1 MFNTDYLSGA
11 SSLQSFYK
19 YAAQNTDF
27 LEIIKDKTFTQ
38 DKRET
43 LVEVL
48 KAQYKGLDNAEKSL
62 QNIEK
67 LLLPNTYTVTTGH
80 QLCLMGGP
88 MFTHYKVMT
97 AINLAEEL
105 DKKHPDFAF
114 VPIFWIHTEDHDF
127 AEINH
132 FFADFITKIKYEG
145 EFIGAV
151 GRHIINE
158 KIRDILP
165 ENLPENLKKC
175 FVIGQTWAQ
184 AYRLFMHELFGKYG
198 IVMLDADD
206 KRLKSFFSPVLKVEL
221 QEKITQ
227 KCILQTNTELI
238 TAGYNPQVQPQPINL
253 FYVDENGRNRIEVIE
268 NEAGINVYNLVNRP
282 EMSFSETEILD
293 LAQNTPELFSPNVCL
308 RPLYQETILPN
319 LAYIGGWAE
328 VAYWL
333 QFKGVFAH
341 FNINFPL
348 VMPRFSATLFSEN
361 AAENWQNLGYTLPEI
376 NKKLALIWEEYT
388 QKHESV
394 AEFEAWKTEISQ
406 VWQKGEALFAENT
419 RLKSNIL
426 GEQQKFERFFKNFQ
440 KKQRHFLREKNPIPY
455 HQLRNIKLATQPDNT
470 VQERVLSIIAFSEI
484 GYEKVLSL
492 IKNACKPLNY
502 QHFYGILTD

>member
-11 SSLQSFYK
+11 SKLQSFYK
-19 YAAQNTDF
+19 YAAQSPDF
-27 LEIIKDKTFTQ
+27 LEIIKNKTFTQ
-38 DKRET
+38 DKREA

-80 QLCLMGGP
+80 QLCLLGGP

-97 AINLAEEL
+97 VINLAEEL
-105 DKKHPDFAF
+105 HAKHSDFHF

-132 FFADFITKIKYEG
+132 FFADFITKKTYKG
-145 EFIGAV
+145 DFVGAV

-158 KIRDILP
+158 KITDILP

-175 FVIGQTWAQ
+175 FVIGKTWAQ
-184 AYRLFMHELFGKYG
+184 AYRIFMHELFGKYG

-206 KRLKSFFSPVLKVEL
+206 KRLKSFFSPVLQAEL
-221 QEKITQ
+221 QANITQ
-227 KCILQTNTELI
+227 KCILQTNSELI
-238 TAGYNPQVQPQPINL
+238 AAGYSPQVQPQPINL
-253 FYVDENGRNRIEVIE
+253 FYLDENGRNRIEVIE
-268 NEAGINVYNLVNRP
+268 NEEGIKTYHLVNRP
-282 EMSFSETEILD
+282 EMSFSEAEILD
-293 LAQNTPELFSPNVCL
+293 LAEKMPELFSPNVCL

-333 QFKGVFAH
+333 QFKGVFEH
-341 FNINFPL
+341 FKVNFPL
-348 VMPRFSATLFSEN
+348 VMPRFSATLFTQNS
-361 AAENWQNLGYTLPEI
+361 AATWQNLGFALPEI
-376 NKKLALIWEEYT
+376 NKKLAMIWEEYA
-388 QKHESV
+388 QKHESI
-394 AEFEAWKTEISQ
+394 AAFEAWKAEILE
-406 VWQKGEALFAENT
+406 VWQKGESLFSENA
-419 RLKSNIL
+419 RLKNNIL
-426 GEQQKFERFFKNFQ
+426 GEKKKFEHFFKNFQ

-455 HQLRNIKLATQPDNT
+455 NQLKNIKLNIQPDNT
-470 VQERVLSIIAFSEI
+470 VQERVLSLIAFSEI
-484 GYEKVLSL
+484 GYEKVLML

-502 QHFYGILTD
+502 QHFYGILPD